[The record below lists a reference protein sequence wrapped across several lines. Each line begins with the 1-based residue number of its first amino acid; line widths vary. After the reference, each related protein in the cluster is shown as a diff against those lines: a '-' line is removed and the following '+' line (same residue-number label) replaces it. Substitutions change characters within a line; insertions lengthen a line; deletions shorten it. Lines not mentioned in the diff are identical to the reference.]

1 MSTKN
6 DQVFQLSLTEIFII
20 VCFILLLLMGYQ
32 IFKLTHKNQALNE
45 QVATFHNFDEREK
58 AIKAAAEALKVQLT
72 TLGVPHPDEVI
83 SKLVDASKAKDEVG
97 RLKVLLT
104 QKDQELTALAAIEKA
119 LQEAGSKNKGEDAK
133 RLILETMMSF
143 DQLKKLVVDPADE
156 KDAQP
161 TDVVKRI
168 GALKVQEEMLK
179 TALGGEGSPTAEQ
192 LQKIVKNAAA
202 FSEAE
207 KNGANPVE
215 LQKSNKDLRGQ
226 VQFLQNRLNKGRG
239 GDLPPCWVNE
249 VTGKPEMFLTVTM
262 RESSLSFEPAWP
274 QARQEDAMAL
284 PGISELLAKTDRSY
298 ESFLQA
304 ARPVSDL
311 GTQKECKYYVRLASQ
326 IQDAV
331 TSDRRRLMIENLFYK
346 MEVRR

>member
-1 MSTKN
+1 MSAKN

-32 IFKLTHKNQALNE
+32 IFKLTHKNQELNE
-45 QVATFHNFDEREK
+45 QAATYHNFDEREK
-58 AIKAAAEALKVQLT
+58 AIKAASEQLKSQLT
-72 TLGVPHPDEVI
+72 ALGVQKPDEII
-83 SKLVDASKAKDEVG
+83 SKLVDASKARDEVN

-104 QKDQELTALAAIEKA
+104 QYDQELTALATIERA

-143 DQLKKLVVDPADE
+143 EQLKKLVVDPADE

-161 TDVVKRI
+161 TDVIKRI
-168 GALKVQEEMLK
+168 AALKAQDEMLK
-179 TALGGEGSPTAEQ
+179 AALDKDRSPTIEE
-192 LQKIVKNAAA
+192 LQAVVKNAEAYA
-202 FSEAE
+202 QAE
-207 KNGANPVE
+207 KSGANRVE
-215 LQKSNKDLRGQ
+215 LQKANKDLRGQ

-249 VTGKPEMFLTVTM
+249 LTGKPEMFLTVTM
-262 RESSLSFEPAWP
+262 SENNLSFEPAWP

-284 PGISELLAKTDRSY
+284 PGVEALLAFTSRTY
-298 ESFLQA
+298 ESFIQA
-304 ARPVSDL
+304 AKPVSDL
-311 GTQKECKYYVRLASQ
+311 GTQKECKFYVRLASQ

-346 MEVRR
+346 LEVRR

>member
-1 MSTKN
+1 MSAKN

-32 IFKLTHKNQALNE
+32 IFKLTHKNLALNE
-45 QVATFHNFDEREK
+45 QVASIQNIDERER
-58 AIKAAAEALKVQLT
+58 AIKAAAEELKARLT
-72 TLGVPHPDEVI
+72 TLGVQNPDEVI
-83 SKLVDASKAKDEVG
+83 TKLIDASKAKDEVG

-104 QKDQELTALAAIEKA
+104 QKDQELTALASIEKA
-119 LQEAGSKNKGEDAK
+119 LQEASNKGRGEDAK

-143 DQLKKLVVDPADE
+143 EQLKKLMVDPADE

-161 TDVVKRI
+161 TEVIKRVA
-168 GALKVQEEMLK
+168 ALKAQDEMLK
-179 TALGGEGSPTAEQ
+179 AAMSKNGNSTPEQ
-192 LQKIVKNAAA
+192 LEALIKNAEAYA
-202 FSEAE
+202 VAE
-207 KNGANPVE
+207 KNGVNPAE
-215 LQKSNKDLRGQ
+215 LQKANKDLRGQ

-249 VTGKPEMFLTVTM
+249 LSGKAEMFLTVNM
-262 RESSLSFEPAWP
+262 RENNLTFEPAWP

-284 PGISELLAKTDRSY
+284 PGIRELMATTSRTY

-304 ARPVSDL
+304 AKPVSDL
-311 GTQKECKYYVRLASQ
+311 GMQKECKYYVRLASQ

-346 MEVRR
+346 VEVRR